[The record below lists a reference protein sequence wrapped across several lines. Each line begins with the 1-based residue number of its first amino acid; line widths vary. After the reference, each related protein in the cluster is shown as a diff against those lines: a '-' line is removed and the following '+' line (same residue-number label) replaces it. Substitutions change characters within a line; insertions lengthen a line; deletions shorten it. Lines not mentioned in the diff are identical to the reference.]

1 MKMKFKITAIDTTSM
16 KVEYSDG
23 TWAEVPSQL
32 GAEKE
37 YYLRA
42 IQNLQPKSVAP
53 VSLKDH
59 PMKIGDEGVVGEGIP
74 EEFVHQNDVEE
85 IDYGAARVIAYP
97 TVQRQLEALYD
108 ARIKKDDTKQKAIDG
123 HIAIVKAKFP
133 VNDTLYDSKA
143 IDEALT
149 ELKKDSKWTDD

>member
-1 MKMKFKITAIDTTSM
+1 MKMKFKIVAMDTTSM

-42 IQNLQPKSVAP
+42 IHNLQPKSVAP

-74 EEFVHQNDVEE
+74 EEFVHTEDVTE
-85 IDYGAARVIAYP
+85 IDYGAARVLAYP
-97 TVQRQLEALYD
+97 TVERQLEALYD
-108 ARIKKDDTKQKAIDG
+108 TRVKKDDTKQKAIDG
-123 HIAIVKAKFP
+123 HRAIVKAKFP
-133 VNDTLYDSKA
+133 VDDTLYNAADMDKA
-143 IDEALT
+143 LG

>member
-1 MKMKFKITAIDTTSM
+1 MKFKIVAMDTTSM

-42 IQNLQPKSVAP
+42 IYNLQPKSVTP

>member
-1 MKMKFKITAIDTTSM
+1 MKMKFKIVAMDTTSM

-42 IQNLQPKSVAP
+42 IHNLQPKSVTP

-59 PMKIGDEGVVGEGIP
+59 PMKIGDEGVCGEGIP
-74 EEFVHQNDVEE
+74 EEFVHTEDVTE
-85 IDYGAARVIAYP
+85 IDYGAARLMAYP
-97 TVQRQLEALYD
+97 TVERQLEALYD
-108 ARIKKDDTKQKAIDG
+108 VRIKKDDTKQKAIDG

-133 VNDTLYDSKA
+133 VDDTTYSRQDMDKA
-143 IDEALT
+143 LG

>member
-1 MKMKFKITAIDTTSM
+1 MKMQFRIVAMDTTSM

-23 TWAEVPSQL
+23 TWAEIPSQL

-42 IQNLQPKSVAP
+42 IQNFQPKSVTP
-53 VSLKDH
+53 VALKDH

-74 EEFVHQNDVEE
+74 EEFVHQNDVTE

-97 TVQRQLEALYD
+97 TVERQLEALYD

-149 ELKKDSKWTDD
+149 ELKKDPKWTDD

>member
-1 MKMKFKITAIDTTSM
+1 MEYKITAMDTTSM

-23 TWAEVPSQL
+23 TWAEIPSQL
-32 GAEKE
+32 GGDKE

-42 IQNLQPKSVAP
+42 IQNFQPKSVTP

-74 EEFVHQNDVEE
+74 EEFVHTDDVTE
-85 IDYGAARVIAYP
+85 IDYGAARQLAYP
-97 TVQRQLEALYD
+97 TVERQLEALYD
-108 ARIKKDDTKQKAIDG
+108 VRIKKDDTKQKAIDG

-133 VNDTLYDSKA
+133 VNDTMYDAVDMDKA
-143 IDEALT
+143 LG

>member
-1 MKMKFKITAIDTTSM
+1 MKFKITAIDTTSM

>member
-149 ELKKDSKWTDD
+149 ELKKDAKWTDD